1 MIDERGTMEEFN
13 QRLREVEKLT
23 SKVERNERDI
33 QKTFE
38 VLDKLPM
45 KIMGMI
51 LVPTLMLGWQIWMK

>member
-1 MIDERGTMEEFN
+1 MDEFN
-13 QRLREVEKLT
+13 NRLREVEKLT